1 MQAADKDQSARG
13 YIRSEGDLF
22 LNDAKQHADADASES
37 DAAGDEPWD
46 FKVQDSYESCSVQ
59 PPSVALKVLLQG
71 YAGWQPVPLPA
82 DVSRTE
88 NAVGTADNTA

>member
-1 MQAADKDQSARG
+1 VQAADKDQSARG

-22 LNDAKQHADADASES
+22 LNDAKQHAADASES

-59 PPSVALKVLLQG
+59 PASVALKVLLS
-71 YAGWQPVPLPA
+71 YTGWQPFPLQA
-82 DVSRTE
+82 DVSLTE
-88 NAVGTADNTA
+88 VAVDPADDTA